1 MTTRAAG
8 RASGLPCP
16 TGMSTDPLSTEGAE
30 LPQEVIQALRTSG
43 HTVSAEGGQAAG
55 LYRVNGG
62 PALGSWDVIVL
73 AWQLGLLIGSEGI
86 Q

>member
-8 RASGLPCP
+8 RVSGLPCP
-16 TGMSTDPLSTEGAE
+16 TWISTDPFPSEGAV
-30 LPQEVIQALRTSG
+30 LPQEVFQALRQSG
-43 HTVSAEGGQAAG
+43 HTVTAEGGQAAG
-55 LYRVNGG
+55 LYSVNGG

-73 AWQLGLLIGSEGI
+73 ARHLGLLIGPEGI